1 VKLGPEAQ
9 ARGYRLEHY
18 GSLGSTSDAC
28 MERARAGDQGQLWIV
43 ADAQTKGRGRMARP
57 WSSPPGNLYASLL
70 LIDPA
75 PPSVA
80 PQLGFVAGIALAD
93 AVASVLPAQVS
104 ARLKWPNDLLI
115 DGAKLS
121 GLLIDATQLPGNL
134 FACVI
139 GFGVNCAAS
148 PGDTPYPATSLA
160 AHGAQSGPEA
170 VFGALSDAMPRWLDT
185 WARGQNF
192 MTIRREWLAR
202 ALPPGSPLRVKSG
215 ETITDGTFVS
225 LDMQGRLMLD
235 CSGTTKLFDAGD
247 VFPAQPAP
255 QENAGSGGIF

>member
-9 ARGYRLEHY
+9 ARGYRLEHH

-28 MERARAGDQGQLWIV
+28 MERARAGDNGQLWV
-43 ADAQTKGRGRMARP
+43 LADAQTKGRGRMARP

-93 AVASVLPAQVS
+93 AVANVLPPSAS

-115 DGAKLS
+115 AGAKLS

-139 GFGVNCAAS
+139 GFGVNCATS
-148 PGDTPYPATSLA
+148 PANTPYLTTSLA
-160 AHGAQSGPEA
+160 AHGAQAGAEPLFE
-170 VFGALSDAMPRWLDT
+170 ALSDAMPRWLDI
-185 WARGQNF
+185 WACGLNF
-192 MTIRREWLAR
+192 TAIRREWLAR

-225 LDMQGRLMLD
+225 LDAQGRLMLD

-255 QENAGSGGIF
+255 QENDGTGSIF